1 VDEPLTRLT
10 LAEAA
15 ARIRSGAL
23 SPVDLVEACLARI
36 DYLNPRLNAFLY
48 VMAADARRQARY
60 AEDAIRHGEVWG
72 PLHGVPIGVKDL
84 IDVAGAPTTGASDF
98 LREAATAAVDAP
110 LIERLRAAGGIVIGK
125 THLHEFALGAT
136 NVNPHYGPAR
146 NPWNLDLS
154 PGGSSGGS
162 AAAVAAELCPAAL
175 GSDTGGSI
183 RVPSALC
190 GLTGVRPALG
200 TVNLERV
207 IPVSWSLDTVGTMAH
222 DARDAAMLLD
232 AIDRRT
238 GIDHTGAL
246 GRPVDGLRIGVPEDA
261 FYWEDTAVAVV
272 AAVHQAADRLAGLG
286 MRLVEIKLPDS
297 RAVWE
302 ATSVILLADAAAYHR
317 ERLETEPERFGA
329 DVRARLESAL
339 ERSSVDYAQAR
350 QAGREWRRTL
360 GALFE
365 DEVDVILTPAAA
377 LAAHPIADSDNVRAA
392 RELLRL
398 AYPFSLS
405 HLPALVLPCGFT
417 LDELP
422 VGMQLVAPDAGTLF
436 AVAHAYQRVTPW
448 HTRRPLLDFDVEDLP
463 ASDGD
468 KPDE

>member
-1 VDEPLTRLT
+1 MDEPLTRLT
-10 LAEAA
+10 LAGAA

-36 DYLNPRLNAFLY
+36 DYLNPRLNAFLH
-48 VMAADARRQARY
+48 VMAAAARRQARY
-60 AEDAIRHGEVWG
+60 AEDAIRRGEVWG
-72 PLHGVPIGVKDL
+72 PLHGVPVGVKDL
-84 IDVAGAPTTGASDF
+84 IDVAGAPMTAASDF
-98 LREAATAAVDAP
+98 LRENVAAVDAP
-110 LIERLRAAGGIVIGK
+110 LVERLRAAGAIVIGK
-125 THLHEFALGAT
+125 THLHEFAIGAT

-190 GLTGVRPALG
+190 GLTGIRPAPG
-200 TVNLERV
+200 TVNVEGV
-207 IPVSWSLDTVGTMAH
+207 IPVSWSLDTVGPMAH

-238 GIDHTGAL
+238 GVDHAGAL
-246 GRPVDGLRIGVPEDA
+246 DRPVRGLRIGVPEDA

-272 AAVHQAADRLAGLG
+272 AAVRRAADRLAGLG
-286 MRLVEIKLPDS
+286 MQIVEIGLPDS
-297 RAVWE
+297 QAAWE
-302 ATSVILLADAAAYHR
+302 ATGVIILADAAAYHH

-329 DVRARLESAL
+329 DVRARLESIF
-339 ERSSVDYAQAR
+339 ERSAVDYAQA
-350 QAGREWRRTL
+350 QQTGREWRRTL

-365 DEVDVILTPAAA
+365 DEVDVILTPAVA

-417 LDELP
+417 QDELP
-422 VGMQLVAPDAGTLF
+422 VGMQIAAPDAGTLF
-436 AVAHAYQRVTPW
+436 AVAHAYQQVTPW
-448 HTRRPLLDFDVEDLP
+448 HTRRPLLDLGAEDVPDAGEDAP
-463 ASDGD
+463 DG
-468 KPDE
+468 